1 MKHQDEQIDKLF
13 HNGLNNYEEI
23 PSSSAWDS
31 IDNQLPKK
39 NTRSMYW
46 VAASAAAI
54 LLTSTVVWNSILKN
68 TNTFSYE
75 TSQVA
80 VKATY
85 PQKEFTP
92 LPILIHTNTVVY
104 IEKEVFIKAADEP
117 TVINTTVASNVNTNP
132 TFDLKP
138 ISDYYA
144 LSSTISE
151 SASVE
156 LVYANN
162 EPITIIYKKGD
173 PKYPALAKAANF
185 FKEVGE
191 GERSLID
198 FEKISTGIMARRET
212 TNNSNN

>member
-13 HNGLNNYEEI
+13 QSGINNYEET
-23 PSSSAWDS
+23 PSSSAWNS
-31 IDNQLPKK
+31 IDSQLPKK
-39 NTRSMYW
+39 NTHGMYW
-46 VAASAAAI
+46 VAASVVAI
-54 LLTSTVVWNSILKN
+54 LLTSAVVWNSILEKS
-68 TNTFSYE
+68 NTFSYE
-75 TSQVA
+75 TAKVA
-80 VKATY
+80 VKANY

-92 LPILIHTNTVVY
+92 LPILIYTNTVVY
-104 IEKEVFIKAADEP
+104 IEREVFIKAPNELQLLAP
-117 TVINTTVASNVNTNP
+117 SVAHNTTLNSISE
-132 TFDLKP
+132 LKP

-144 LSSTISE
+144 LSSNISE
-151 SASVE
+151 ATSVE
-156 LVYANN
+156 LVYTVN

-173 PKYPALAKAANF
+173 PKYPMLAKAANF